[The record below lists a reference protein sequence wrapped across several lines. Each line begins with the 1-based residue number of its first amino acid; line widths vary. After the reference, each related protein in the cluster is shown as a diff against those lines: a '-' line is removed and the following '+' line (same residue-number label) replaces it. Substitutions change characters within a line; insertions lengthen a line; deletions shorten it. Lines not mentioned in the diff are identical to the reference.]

1 MTRIFQSSWLA
12 VLVGGL
18 LYFGTTL
25 AILRPA
31 KFAGLNLSRQ
41 QIELS
46 AADDPSWK
54 FRNPEFN
61 QWVAQIKEEKDALA
75 LRTQQLDELQ
85 NHIAADRQEINIVTQ
100 TVAQMQA
107 DFDKNVIRFKA
118 QETENVRHQAKLIA
132 AMSPEGSAA
141 LVRQMS
147 DDDVVR
153 ILFIM
158 KTDQAS
164 LILDNLSKL
173 GAADARRAALLTVRL
188 QQVLPEAS
196 NTTVSTTS
204 P

>member
-1 MTRIFQSSWLA
+1 
-12 VLVGGL
+12 
-18 LYFGTTL
+18 
-25 AILRPA
+25 
-31 KFAGLNLSRQ
+31 
-41 QIELS
+41 
-46 AADDPSWK
+46 
-54 FRNPEFN
+54 
-61 QWVAQIKEEKDALA
+61 
-75 LRTQQLDELQ
+75 
-85 NHIAADRQEINIVTQ
+85 
-100 TVAQMQA
+100 MQA